1 MLAVEPLE
9 SGRWDEEKRQ
19 DQGARRTRRRWEIAR
34 KQRQKES
41 SRSDY
46 RSVVL
51 AAWKEGEGLDE
62 MVA

>member
-1 MLAVEPLE
+1 MA
-9 SGRWDEEKRQ
+9 EE
-19 DQGARRTRRRWEIAR
+19 
-34 KQRQKES
+34 QRQKGS